1 VVEAEAEQRREVVL
15 RAFLL
20 DVDQAPLGPV
30 VLRVRVRLH
39 ERQQVRHQLQRLC
52 PPPGQA
58 RPCRAHT
65 GGDEPDDERVE
76 DMLIRQQSLLSSRR
90 SSSSRSSSGS

>member
-52 PPPGQA
+52 HPPGRA
-58 RPCRAHT
+58 RA
-65 GGDEPDDERVE
+65 GGDDPDDERVE

-90 SSSSRSSSGS
+90 SSSSWSSSGS